1 VNPETE
7 RQELLFIWT
16 ADSSLMSPIIGWSFH
31 DGNDPE
37 ADVAEL
43 PHTRG
48 VDVLADGWRL
58 IQSSQ
63 LVTRPAGDEY
73 VNGVLE
79 FEWLFER
86 IVRRND
92 RRQR

>member
-1 VNPETE
+1 MDAPST
-7 RQELLFIWT
+7 
-16 ADSSLMSPIIGWSFH
+16 S
-31 DGNDPE
+31 
-37 ADVAEL
+37 L
-43 PHTRG
+43 PHARG

-79 FEWLFER
+79 FEWLSER
-86 IVRRND
+86 IVRATG
-92 RRQR
+92 RRAG

>member
-1 VNPETE
+1 LNPETE

-16 ADSSLMSPIIGWSFH
+16 EDSSLTSRIVGWSFH
-31 DGNDPE
+31 DGNDPD
-37 ADVAEL
+37 ADAAVL
-43 PHTRG
+43 PHARG

-86 IVRRND
+86 IVRAGD
-92 RRQR
+92 HHRR

>member
-1 VNPETE
+1 MNPETE
-7 RQELLFIWT
+7 RQELLFVWT
-16 ADSSLMSPIIGWSFH
+16 EDSSLSSRIVGWSFH
-31 DGNDPE
+31 DGNDPN
-37 ADVAEL
+37 ADATEL
-43 PHTRG
+43 PHARG

-73 VNGVLE
+73 VAGVLE

-86 IVRRND
+86 IVRVKPH
-92 RRQR
+92 

>member
-1 VNPETE
+1 VNSETE
-7 RQELLFIWT
+7 RQELLFVWT
-16 ADSSLMSPIIGWSFH
+16 EDSSLSSRIVGWSFH
-31 DGNDPE
+31 DGNDPD
-37 ADVAEL
+37 ADAPEL
-43 PHTRG
+43 PHARG

-73 VNGVLE
+73 AAGVLE

-86 IVRRND
+86 IVRRRD
-92 RRQR
+92 LHR

>member
-1 VNPETE
+1 MNPETE
-7 RQELLFIWT
+7 RQQLLFIWT
-16 ADSSLMSPIIGWSFH
+16 EDSNLASRIIGWSFH
-31 DGNDPE
+31 DGNDPH
-37 ADVAEL
+37 ADAAEL
-43 PHTRG
+43 PHARG

-73 VNGVLE
+73 ANGVLE

-86 IVRRND
+86 IVRAAEH
-92 RRQR
+92 RQR